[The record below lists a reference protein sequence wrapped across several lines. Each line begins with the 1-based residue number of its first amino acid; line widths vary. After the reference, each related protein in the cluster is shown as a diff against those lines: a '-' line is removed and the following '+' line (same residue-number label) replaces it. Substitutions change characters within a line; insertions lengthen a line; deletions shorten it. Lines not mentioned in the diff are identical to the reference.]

1 MLTHK
6 QNMIFVQLHFSS
18 YYKLTLVAAQ
28 TSVNG
33 RSGLRKSLVA
43 QMGLFSEQTAWQ
55 SSGSNLSVLSLDQ
68 LTKSPAAS
76 K

>member
-6 QNMIFVQLHFSS
+6 QNTIFVQLHFSS
-18 YYKLTLVAAQ
+18 YYKSTLVVAP

-43 QMGLFSEQTAWQ
+43 QMGLFTEQTARQ
-55 SSGSNLSVLSLDQ
+55 SSGFCWTLL
-68 LTKSPAAS
+68 
-76 K
+76 